1 MFSGLEYSSKGLQ
14 SVCPTGISTFDN
26 LIGGG
31 FALTS
36 VNILGKFIEFISFY
50 LFNSF
55 SDGDEYQIYSSML
68 LKAYISSAIY
78 ANQNVILFS
87 PTILNKKSRFIK
99 VCFFN

>member
-1 MFSGLEYSSKGLQ
+1 MFPALHSGLEYSSKGLQ
-14 SVCPTGISTFDN
+14 SVCPTGISTFDQ

-36 VNILGKFIEFISFY
+36 VNIL
-50 LFNSF
+50 
-55 SDGDEYQIYSSML
+55 DGDQYQIYSLML
-68 LKAYISSAIY
+68 TKAFISSAIN

-99 VCFFN
+99 VSKFLLE